1 VGAISKAQAALRRG
15 RPGPAADP
23 QEARQRLNRA
33 LKRIDRLDA
42 RVAELEHSLHEE
54 RQLQRRV
61 AELTDVVSELLVPAM
76 DRDDERVRGALDR
89 LDPPG

>member
-1 VGAISKAQAALRRG
+1 MGAISKAQAALRRR

-23 QEARQRLNRA
+23 VEAPQRLNRA

-61 AELTDVVSELLVPAM
+61 AELADVVSGCWCPPWTATT
-76 DRDDERVRGALDR
+76 RGCAQPDR